1 MFRKLTVTAAALTLA
16 VSAQA
21 GVPKPAQLV
30 DTGWTIIRIDGKK
43 PASPRAEI
51 RFLPGRINATAGCN
65 GLGGEWK
72 IRKGRLEGGPFMST
86 MMYCEGLMEQERVLA
101 DVLGGKAR
109 IDVTGRTLTLKS
121 GKHVIV
127 ATRRR

>member
-1 MFRKLTVTAAALTLA
+1 
-16 VSAQA
+16 
-21 GVPKPAQLV
+21 
-30 DTGWTIIRIDGKK
+30 
-43 PASPRAEI
+43 
-51 RFLPGRINATAGCN
+51 
-65 GLGGEWK
+65 
-72 IRKGRLEGGPFMST
+72 MST

>member
-1 MFRKLTVTAAALTLA
+1 MFRKLIITAAALTLA

-21 GVPKPAQLV
+21 GVPKPVQLV
-30 DTGWTIIRIDGKK
+30 DTAWTITRIDGKK
-43 PASPRAEI
+43 PASLRAEI
-51 RFLPGRINATAGCN
+51 RFLSSRISATAGCN
-65 GLGGEWK
+65 GLGGDWK
-72 IRKGRLEGGPFMST
+72 IRKGRLEGGPFMAT